1 MSGARIIFPEFRD
14 EQSDSRYPFADTATL
29 IADSGAQLNRDSF
42 IDAAIYAIG
51 ATAPL
56 YISAIDI
63 NSSSVTI
70 TISDKSGTS
79 VCTTAY
85 TPLDPPESGELALT
99 DKYGRPAG
107 ILISER
113 AKLAL
118 IGGWEP
124 ITHNFQLNAAEF
136 VSGVAHPAQEPG
148 VRGLTLTNTD
158 EFITDDIWLVGKHGV
173 VFRADPPGSNII
185 RVDIVGVPLFKRL
198 NCLDEELQPVS
209 AFAPKNFLQTING
222 RGPDQFGNFNITVA
236 AKASDST
243 VLRVYPENDV
253 IKITAVG
260 SKVL

>member
-113 AKLAL
+113 KISVNRWLGTYYAQFSIKRRR
-118 IGGWEP
+118 ICFWRR
-124 ITHNFQLNAAEF
+124 T
-136 VSGVAHPAQEPG
+136 SGA
-148 VRGLTLTNTD
+148 
-158 EFITDDIWLVGKHGV
+158 
-173 VFRADPPGSNII
+173 RARCS
-185 RVDIVGVPLFKRL
+185 R
-198 NCLDEELQPVS
+198 
-209 AFAPKNFLQTING
+209 INVNEY
-222 RGPDQFGNFNITVA
+222 RRIYN
-236 AKASDST
+236 
-243 VLRVYPENDV
+243 
-253 IKITAVG
+253 
-260 SKVL
+260 